1 MIAELGH
8 YALMLALGLALIQA
22 SMPIVGARNDD
33 PTLLSVAVP
42 AALAQFVFVALSFGA
57 LAACYVTS
65 DFSVLNVYE
74 NSNSAMPLM
83 YRLTSVW
90 GNHEGS
96 MMLWVFILALFGAL
110 VAAFGSNLPVKLKA
124 NALAVQAWI
133 AAAFQLFILTTS
145 NPFLRIVDA
154 PFEGRDL
161 NPVLQDP
168 GLAFHPPLLYLGYVG
183 FSIAFSFAIAALL
196 EGRIDAAWA
205 RWVRPWVLTAWMC
218 LTLGIAGG
226 SYWAYYELGW
236 GGYWFWD
243 PVENASL
250 MPWLAGTALLHS
262 AVVMEKRGAL
272 KVWTILLAILTFSL
286 SLIGTFLVRS
296 GVLTSVHV
304 FATDPR
310 RGIFI
315 LAILVAFIGGALAL
329 YAWRAPLLKQG
340 GLFAPISREGALVLN
355 NLFLT
360 CACATVFVGTL
371 YPLALEALTGDKIS
385 VGPPFFNATFGPL
398 FLPLL
403 LAMPFGPLLGWK
415 RGDLLGAAQRL
426 TAAAFV
432 AAVAIAATF
441 AVQHGGPVLA
451 PFGVGL
457 ALFVMIGALI
467 DLAERT
473 MILRVPLNAALRR
486 AAGLPR
492 SAWGS
497 AIAHFGIGVTL
508 LGIVVV
514 TAWGAERIAA
524 LKLGDTIDIAHYRL
538 TFDGLFNR
546 PGPNYREVVGR
557 FTVRRDQWRLARH
570 HGAEPPHVPGAQH
583 GDDGGGADAARRQP
597 ALSVAGRSCSGRYRS
612 GASLLQAAGAADL
625 ARRAGHVCRRRS
637 VAVRP
642 AAAHR
647 RAAACQ
653 DAGSATGGGVIVVN
667 IFPRGVA
674 TSLLLG
680 LCLLLLNSLPLLA
693 VESKEMLADP
703 ALEAR
708 ARNLSKE
715 LRCMVCQNQSID
727 DSEAPLAHDLRVLVR
742 ERLKDGDSDT
752 QVMNFLVARYGE
764 FVLLRPPLSWH
775 TAALWGL
782 PPAALL
788 DRRRGHRRYRPAPP
802 WRAAFRGCESDR
814 RRRNPAVGAFARRL
828 SLGRRE
834 SAAITPSGH
843 SVPDKVRFVATTRSS
858 VRNITKF

>member
-8 YALMLALGLALIQA
+8 YALMLALGLALIQGL
-22 SMPIVGARNDD
+22 MPIVGTRSGD
-33 PTLLSVAVP
+33 PALMSMASP
-42 AALAQFVFVALSFGA
+42 AALAQFAFVALSFAA
-57 LAACYVTS
+57 LAACYVSS

-96 MMLWVFILALFGAL
+96 MMLWILILAFFGAL
-110 VAAFGSNLPVKLKA
+110 VAAFGTNLPVKLKA

-154 PFEGRDL
+154 PLEGRDL

-168 GLAFHPPLLYLGYVG
+168 GLAFHPPLLYVGYVG

-205 RWVRPWVLTAWMC
+205 RWVRPWVLVAWMC

-272 KVWTILLAILTFSL
+272 KVWTILLAILAFSL

-371 YPLALEALTGDKIS
+371 YPLALEALTGAKIS
-385 VGPPFFNATFGPL
+385 VGPPFFNATFVPL

-426 TAAAFV
+426 VAAAI
-432 AAVAIAATF
+432 IAAIGIAAGF
-441 AVQHGGPVLA
+441 ALQHGGPVLA

-457 ALFVMIGALI
+457 AIFVMAGALI
-467 DLAERT
+467 DIAERT
-473 MILRVPLNAALRR
+473 MILRVPFGAALRR

-492 SAWGS
+492 SAWGT
-497 AIAHFGIGVTL
+497 AVAHFGIGVTL
-508 LGIVVV
+508 LGIVAV
-514 TAWGAERIAA
+514 TAWGSERIASVRP
-524 LKLGDTIDIAHYRL
+524 GGTIDIAHYRL
-538 TFDGLFNR
+538 SFEGLFNR
-546 PGPNYREVVGR
+546 PGPNYRDVVGR
-557 FTVRRDQWRLARH
+557 FTVRRTNGDLLGVMEPSRRTFPSRNMATTEAALMRRGVSQLYLSLGDPNPDGSVPVRLYFKPQVLLIWL
-570 HGAEPPHVPGAQH
+570 GALIMFV
-583 GDDGGGADAARRQP
+583 GGGLSLSDRR
-597 ALSVAGRSCSGRYRS
+597 LRV
-612 GASLLQAAGAADL
+612 GAPQGAKAHAVLQAARL
-625 ARRAGHVCRRRS
+625 A
-637 VAVRP
+637 
-642 AAAHR
+642 
-647 RAAACQ
+647 
-653 DAGSATGGGVIVVN
+653 
-667 IFPRGVA
+667 
-674 TSLLLG
+674 
-680 LCLLLLNSLPLLA
+680 
-693 VESKEMLADP
+693 
-703 ALEAR
+703 
-708 ARNLSKE
+708 
-715 LRCMVCQNQSID
+715 
-727 DSEAPLAHDLRVLVR
+727 
-742 ERLKDGDSDT
+742 
-752 QVMNFLVARYGE
+752 
-764 FVLLRPPLSWH
+764 
-775 TAALWGL
+775 
-782 PPAALL
+782 
-788 DRRRGHRRYRPAPP
+788 
-802 WRAAFRGCESDR
+802 
-814 RRRNPAVGAFARRL
+814 
-828 SLGRRE
+828 
-834 SAAITPSGH
+834 
-843 SVPDKVRFVATTRSS
+843 
-858 VRNITKF
+858 